1 MTRLRY
7 GVDIRATF
15 GWEGLF
21 GGKLRV
27 SISAPEVPVV
37 LVGTRAAEL
46 ATSGSG
52 SPSDIWRSIYETV
65 LRPSCAAHARS
76 HATRP
81 VTHCLLCSSAD
92 LADSRRSFVKSRHA
106 SAAGFVDL
114 SHQHS
119 PHDKVATNFT
129 LLDGLL

>member
-1 MTRLRY
+1 VL
-7 GVDIRATF
+7 
-15 GWEGLF
+15 
-21 GGKLRV
+21 
-27 SISAPEVPVV
+27 SASNSVA
-37 LVGTRAAEL
+37 LN
-46 ATSGSG
+46 
-52 SPSDIWRSIYETV
+52 SPSSAAQELLTHSLSSV
-65 LRPSCAAHARS
+65 LSAANFMALNSPPCAAQELLTLS
-76 HATRP
+76 L
-81 VTHCLLCSSAD
+81 THCLLCSSAD